1 MVRDVSCDLVD
12 VDALATQASDAPSVQ
27 VWQQLLRGEDETPLP
42 LAAHAEV
49 DPTGTAMT
57 TADFART
64 AMRACLTT
72 DQLLRDHLRAQLR
85 PYQVRGVAWLAS
97 TAESEGGAVLADEM
111 GLGKTVQAVGLLS
124 LRVETGPQ
132 LVVCPTSLVTNWAHE
147 ITRFA
152 PGLTVY
158 TGCIEE
164 APDTAGS
171 VTITSYARLRL
182 GIDEL
187 AGRRWAT
194 VIYDEA
200 QALKNPRTQLSRAA
214 RRVDAQ
220 ARIALTG
227 TPIENS
233 LDELW
238 AILRVVAPSVFPH
251 RAVFRRRFTRAVDDG
266 DYGALQRLRVAVAP
280 VMLARTK
287 ARVAS
292 ALPPKIHNPVLVDL
306 TAEQAELYDA
316 HLAAIE
322 DAGFGV
328 GIERH
333 GRILA
338 TLTRLKQICNH
349 PALVTGDRDRGRL
362 AGRSGKFDRC
372 MEILEENMETG
383 SPTLVFTQYRDTGD
397 LLADHLADRFDCDVP
412 FFHGGLTPGRRDE
425 LVADFQAGRTPE
437 VMVMSLKAGGVGL
450 TLTRAC
456 DVIHFDRW
464 WNPAVEA
471 QASDR
476 VHRIGQERPVT
487 VTTLTTA
494 TTLEEHIDNLH
505 RRKAALSA
513 HPDES
518 SALAELTALSDE
530 RLITVLRR
538 NRSLDPAIREAE

>member
-1 MVRDVSCDLVD
+1 MSCDLVD
-12 VDALATQASDAPSVQ
+12 VDALASLGSTTSSVRA
-27 VWQQLLRGEDETPLP
+27 WQQILRDSEEIPLP
-42 LAAHAEV
+42 LAAHSEV

-57 TADFART
+57 TAGFART
-64 AMRACLTT
+64 ALRACLATEE
-72 DQLLRDHLRAQLR
+72 LLQDRLHARLR
-85 PYQVRGVAWLAS
+85 PYQVRGVAWLA
-97 TAESEGGAVLADEM
+97 TAAESEGGAILADEM
-111 GLGKTVQAVGLLS
+111 GLGKTVQAVGLLA
-124 LRVETGPQ
+124 LRAETGPQ

-152 PGLTVY
+152 PGLTVHA
-158 TGCIEE
+158 GRISD

-182 GIDEL
+182 GVDVL
-187 AGRRWAT
+187 AARSWAT
-194 VIYDEA
+194 TIYDEA
-200 QALKNPRTQLSRAA
+200 QALKNTRTQLSRAA
-214 RRVDAQ
+214 RRIDTQ

-266 DYGALQRLRVAVAP
+266 DSGALQRLRVAVAP

-287 ARVAS
+287 SRVAA

-306 TAEQAELYDA
+306 TAEQADLYDA
-316 HLAAIE
+316 HLASIE
-322 DAGFGV
+322 DDGFGV
-328 GIERH
+328 GFERH

-338 TLTRLKQICNH
+338 ALTRLKQICNH
-349 PALVTGDRDRGRL
+349 PGLVTGDLGHVP
-362 AGRSGKFDRC
+362 GRSGKFDRC
-372 MEILEENMETG
+372 IEILDENVETG
-383 SPTLVFTQYRDTGD
+383 SPTLVFTQYRDTGE
-397 LLADHLADRFDCDVP
+397 LLARHLAERFACDVP
-412 FFHGGLTPGRRDE
+412 FFHGGLSPRRRDE
-425 LVADFQAGRTPE
+425 LVADFQAGRTAE

-494 TTLEEHIDNLH
+494 TTLEEHIDALH

-513 HPDES
+513 QPDDA
-518 SALAELTALSDE
+518 SALTELTALDDE

-538 NRSLDPAIREAE
+538 NRETDTFLREAE

>member
-1 MVRDVSCDLVD
+1 MIRDVSCDLVD
-12 VDALATQASDAPSVQ
+12 VDALPSLGSTASSVRA
-27 VWQQLLRGEDETPLP
+27 WQQILRDEVEIPLP
-42 LAAHAEV
+42 LAAHGEV

-57 TADFART
+57 TAGFART
-64 AMRACLTT
+64 ALRACLATE
-72 DQLLRDHLRAQLR
+72 QLLQDRLHARLR
-85 PYQVRGVAWLAS
+85 PYQVRGISWLAAA
-97 TAESEGGAVLADEM
+97 AESEGGAILADEM
-111 GLGKTVQAVGLLS
+111 GLGKTVQAVGLLA
-124 LRVETGPQ
+124 LRAETGPQ

-147 ITRFA
+147 IARFA
-152 PGLTVY
+152 PGLTVHA
-158 TGCIEE
+158 GRISD

-182 GIDEL
+182 GVDVL
-187 AGRRWAT
+187 AARSWAT
-194 VIYDEA
+194 TIYDEA
-200 QALKNPRTQLSRAA
+200 QALKNTRTQLSRAA
-214 RRVDAQ
+214 RRIDTQ

-266 DYGALQRLRVAVAP
+266 DVGALQRLRVAVAP

-306 TAEQAELYDA
+306 TAEQADLYDA
-316 HLAAIE
+316 HLASME
-322 DAGFGV
+322 DDGFGV
-328 GIERH
+328 GFERH

-349 PALVTGDRDRGRL
+349 PGLITGDLGHVP
-362 AGRSGKFDRC
+362 GRSGKFDRC
-372 MEILEENMETG
+372 IEILDENVETG
-383 SPTLVFTQYRDTGD
+383 SPTLVFTQYRDTGE
-397 LLADHLADRFDCDVP
+397 LLTRHLAERFACDVP
-412 FFHGGLTPGRRDE
+412 FFHGGLSPRRRDE
-425 LVADFQAGRTPE
+425 LVADFQAGRTAE

-494 TTLEEHIDNLH
+494 TTLEEHIDALH
-505 RRKAALSA
+505 RRKAALGA
-513 HPDES
+513 QPDDA
-518 SALAELTALSDE
+518 SALAELTALDDE

-538 NRSLDPAIREAE
+538 NRETDTPVREAE